1 MSAVFKREF
10 RSYFINPTGYIM
22 LALYFLFTGLF
33 FTNLFQY
40 GYPDGSYVILSTL
53 LLQVVIVPL
62 LTMKL
67 LSEDR
72 RQKVDQALFTAP
84 VSLTKIVLGKF
95 FAALAVFGVCNLLYV
110 VYQIIFTV
118 YSSPNWLIFVNC
130 LINFMLL
137 GAAMISVGLFISS
150 LTESPIISFILTF
163 AFSTFMLY
171 FDSMASMIGQEWL
184 ETAASY
190 ISFYSRFSDA
200 ANGIF
205 TLADPLYFISFAG
218 FFLFLTV
225 RALEK
230 KRWA

>member
-10 RSYFINPTGYIM
+10 RSYFISPTGYIM
-22 LALYFLFTGLF
+22 LALYFFFTGLF

-118 YSSPNWLIFVNC
+118 YSSPNWLIFINC

-137 GAAMISVGLFISS
+137 GAAMISLGLFISS
-150 LTESPIISFILTF
+150 LTESPIIAFILTF
-163 AFSTFMLY
+163 ALSMFMLY
-171 FDSMASMIGQEWL
+171 LDSMASMVGQAWL
-184 ETAASY
+184 ETVAGH
-190 ISFYSRFSDA
+190 ISFYSRFYDA
-200 ANGIF
+200 ANGIL
-205 TLADPLYFISFAG
+205 TLADPLYFISFTG